1 MSTDT
6 ANPNRL
12 VLRGLEAVLAC
23 ITHHPKA
30 LREVHA
36 SAATVPA
43 IAPHVIALEALGVK
57 LRTSSA
63 SDMAYV
69 CGAPC
74 EDACAITMR
83 PEPGHVRVADFA
95 EWREKLETVVI
106 ADHVTRPADLAAIA
120 RSMNAF
126 GIQRLL
132 LSSGSEKLAFD
143 PEVWSLARGA
153 MEQVRL
159 MRAAAL
165 GGLLKLVED
174 KCCVVALTP
183 GTGRKVDL
191 GTPVRVPGRHLALL
205 LSGTEVHAD
214 LQPRLDH
221 VFRYPGVVGNPSLAL
236 AEAAPIA
243 IAWIASTPQPRADG
257 FLARKRARHA
267 KAKPDD
273 STPSA

>member
-1 MSTDT
+1 MSTDA
-6 ANPNRL
+6 ANPNR
-12 VLRGLEAVLAC
+12 VMLRGLEAVLAC
-23 ITHHPKA
+23 IELHPKS

-36 SAATVPA
+36 SAASVPA
-43 IAPHVIALEALGVK
+43 IAPFVIALEAQGVK
-57 LRTSSA
+57 LRTTSP
-63 SDMAYV
+63 DEMTYL

-74 EDACAITMR
+74 DDACAVTMR
-83 PEPGHVRVADFA
+83 PEPGHVRVSDFA
-95 EWREKLETVVI
+95 EWREKHETVVI

-120 RSMNAF
+120 RTMSAF

-143 PEVWSLARGA
+143 PEVWALARGA
-153 MEQVRL
+153 MEHVRL

-174 KCCVVALTP
+174 KCCVVAFGP
-183 GTGRKVDL
+183 GVGRKVDL

-205 LSGTEVHAD
+205 LSGSDIHGD

-221 VFRYPGVVGNPSLAL
+221 VFRYPGIVGRPALAL
-236 AEAAPIA
+236 SEAAPIA
-243 IAWIASTPQPRADG
+243 VAWIASTPQPRADG

-267 KAKPDD
+267 KSDTPPP
-273 STPSA
+273 PSA